1 MHLIWIFHFYL
12 QFLLFILHVTENN
25 LVWLQ
30 KPDEF
35 LKHLIDPVIEGNWSK
50 RCAIDIFHQ
59 TDILHQTEWR
69 NFRNLLSSN
78 MQRRIFARPTYC
90 GVHNTSVVWCSI
102 CTSMCYTPK
111 CAIIAMMATHK
122 ILSHLYQPEHWINC
136 RMEQLSY
143 EVFTV
148 DFYLNATSSEINARY
163 RCRFHWLDDVLI
175 DIFFGCL
182 LFYIYWRHIYSA
194 TQAKEWTIRWKL
206 FKMNEDTNKKIKI
219 EPLKCVWIVKI
230 CKNCFTLH
238 TFCGWKAKQK
248 HTPRSVDIILCRK
261 FKCAIRN
268 KIITLL
274 VM

>member
-12 QFLLFILHVTENN
+12 QFLLFILLLTENN

-50 RCAIDIFHQ
+50 RCAIDIFHR
-59 TDILHQTEWR
+59 TDILYQTEWR

-90 GVHNTSVVWCSI
+90 GVHNTSVVWCFI
-102 CTSMCYTPK
+102 CTSICYTPK

-148 DFYLNATSSEINARY
+148 DFYLNATSSEINAISLSLPLIR
-163 RCRFHWLDDVLI
+163 RCLDR
-175 DIFFGCL
+175 IFSL
-182 LFYIYWRHIYSA
+182 VVS
-194 TQAKEWTIRWKL
+194 
-206 FKMNEDTNKKIKI
+206 
-219 EPLKCVWIVKI
+219 
-230 CKNCFTLH
+230 CFTYIGVTYIPLLR
-238 TFCGWKAKQK
+238 Q
-248 HTPRSVDIILCRK
+248 RSEPYDENCSKWMKILIK
-261 FKCAIRN
+261 KLKLN
-268 KIITLL
+268 H
-274 VM
+274 